1 MVTALDN
8 SREAIAA
15 LCRKYG
21 VVRLEVFGSVLR
33 DDYEPGRSDVD
44 LLAEFAPRDPYSLAE
59 AYFDMLDELRELLGG
74 PVDLVM
80 VGAIKNPYI
89 LADIERSK
97 QLLYAA

>member
-59 AYFDMLDELRELLGG
+59 AYFTCSTSCAGF
-74 PVDLVM
+74 
-80 VGAIKNPYI
+80 
-89 LADIERSK
+89 LAGRSTS
-97 QLLYAA
+97 